1 MRTNVEIDDRLMAA
15 AMEAGSFKTK
25 REAVEEG
32 LRLIARRKSYQD
44 IRALRGKIRWDD
56 SQAAEPAWEPER
68 AVGTVG
74 VRLASEPARAY
85 RAGPR
90 PRKR

>member
-56 SQAAEPAWEPER
+56 SQTAEPAWEPQR
-68 AVGTVG
+68 AAGLQ
-74 VRLASEPARAY
+74 LASEPARAY
-85 RAGPR
+85 RAV
-90 PRKR
+90 KRRGKR